1 MIKIFPVLFLFAVLS
16 CNRNSRE
23 TKQVKIITED
33 SSQMNLNFFPVTT
46 YIQGQ
51 LLDLKNKGINPLMYT
66 TVGNK
71 KDSVWLKVEDVP
83 TAIAPFL
90 NPVIDSANLKNLFK
104 ETRFLD
110 QTLNAYTFTYD
121 PIGKLPVNFELQHWD
136 VYIDPETNRVTRI
149 YILKKEKNGTIVQLT
164 WLSDQSCHMVWIK
177 DNGKPLI
184 EKDIQ
189 INWRI

>member
-1 MIKIFPVLFLFAVLS
+1 MVKIIPVLFLITILS
-16 CNRNSRE
+16 CNRNSKE
-23 TKQVKIITED
+23 NKQSVIVAED

-51 LLDLKNKGINPLMYT
+51 LLDLKNKGINPIMYT
-66 TVGNK
+66 IVNNK

-83 TAIAPFL
+83 KAVAPFL
-90 NPVIDSANLKNLFK
+90 NPVIDSANLKSLFK

-110 QTLNAYTFTYD
+110 QTLNAYTFTYE
-121 PIGKLPVNFELQHWD
+121 PTGKLPVNFDLQHWD

-149 YILKKEKNGTIVQLT
+149 YILKKEPDGTIVQLT
-164 WLSDQSCHMVWIK
+164 WLTDQSCHMVWIK
-177 DNGKPLI
+177 DEGKPI
-184 EKDIQ
+184 IKKDIQ